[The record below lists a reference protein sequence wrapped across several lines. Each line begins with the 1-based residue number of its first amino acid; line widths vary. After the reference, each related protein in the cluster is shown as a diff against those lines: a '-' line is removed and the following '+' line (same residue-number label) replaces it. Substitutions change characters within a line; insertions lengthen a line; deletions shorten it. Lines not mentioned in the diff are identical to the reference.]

1 MFRTLNN
8 WMMEFNPD
16 HSCSVYP
23 LLHDYQQNIIQLCQ
37 IRRTWMPSHR
47 SLSANLPI
55 VRSLLQLRRPGKLC
69 PDKFD
74 HFLCRPQLFL
84 SLYRIMCIIYG
95 TNKTFNFPIYLSSTL
110 AVTACPK
117 PHKWGDKNFFLSG
130 TSGFSYDFDL
140 YAGSQSNSVPPGAPD
155 LGMSSKMVV
164 KLSESIPKHQNY
176 KLFFDNWFSSV
187 PLMVYLTKEGILSLG
202 RVRLNLVLGADM
214 PKE

>member
-1 MFRTLNN
+1 MTKL
-8 WMMEFNPD
+8 PD
-16 HSCSVYP
+16 ILTKVSSGERGCHLTDPCRPTYP
-23 LLHDYQQNIIQLCQ
+23 LSEVFYSYGVQESFGQ
-37 IRRTWMPSHR
+37 I
-47 SLSANLPI
+47 SLTTSYA
-55 VRSLLQLRRPGKLC
+55 
-69 PDKFD
+69 D
-74 HFLCRPQLFL
+74 
-84 SLYRIMCIIYG
+84 
-95 TNKTFNFPIYLSSTL
+95 LSSTL